1 MSAAFSKLGP
11 LSVGASVDV
20 FGPHIEELHGYFKTR
35 GMGFG
40 SPQDLKPFVDRLE
53 SDANFRE
60 EVGSIMR
67 TIIYRERDGLSWA
80 ELMELLAAAVGGP
93 AVAEAEAVEVRT
105 DVRRLMAFVE
115 GVFRTRR
122 NPGVASAAPAPVV
135 ATPVVVPDPEHEE
148 HKEPEI
154 VESSVT
160 PEEVVANDTQSERA
174 ELPKPEHSTID
185 RFYRAR
191 GVVEA
196 EEIEMLADERRF
208 EDAQAF
214 MAEDAED
221 YATQPETVLHTDLHL
236 HIPFEDFGDRETAER
251 GSPAWLWMAGICALL
266 LAFCGGLFV
275 HQRLIVPLRAPN
287 TPYEAPPQEAQK
299 APAAVPAVPPAAQTA
314 EDAGFVTKGAP
325 GVKPGAAGGPVRD
338 ITQLP
343 KYMAPA
349 TIGASP
355 AVMAARLVY
364 APPPAYPMMAEMT
377 RTQGKVTVEAVV
389 GKSGRVIRA
398 QAIDG
403 HRLLR
408 KAAVREVYARR
419 YRPYTVNDR
428 PTNVATI
435 VTVDFKLKR

>member
-11 LSVGASVDV
+11 LSVGASVDI
-20 FGPHIEELHGYFKTR
+20 FGPHIEELHSYFKTR

-53 SDANFRE
+53 SDANFRD
-60 EVGSIMR
+60 EVGSMMR
-67 TIIYRERDGLSWA
+67 TIIYRERDGLSWP
-80 ELMELLAAAVGGP
+80 ELMELMAAAVGGP
-93 AVAEAEAVEVRT
+93 GVAEAEAPEVRT
-105 DVRRLMAFVE
+105 DVRRLMVFVE
-115 GVFRTRR
+115 GIFRTRR
-122 NPGVASAAPAPVV
+122 NPGAASAPAAAPVV
-135 ATPVVVPDPEHEE
+135 VLKPEREE
-148 HKEPEI
+148 RKELET
-154 VESSVT
+154 VESSVIR
-160 PEEVVANDTQSERA
+160 EKMVANDAESEEA
-174 ELPKPEHSTID
+174 ELPNPEQPAPEHPVID

-191 GVVEA
+191 GVAEA
-196 EEIEMLADERRF
+196 EEIETFADQRRV
-208 EDAQAF
+208 EDATAF
-214 MAEDAED
+214 MAED
-221 YATQPETVLHTDLHL
+221 YAAQPETVLHTDLHL
-236 HIPFEDFGDRETAER
+236 HIPFEDFGDQETAER

-287 TPYEAPPQEAQK
+287 TPYEAPPQETQK
-299 APAAVPAVPPAAQTA
+299 APAAIPAAPPTAQTA

-325 GVKPGAAGGPVRD
+325 GVKPATAGGPVTD
-338 ITQLP
+338 VTQLP
-343 KYMAPA
+343 RYMAPA

-355 AVMAARLVY
+355 AVMAAHLVY
-364 APPPAYPMMAEMT
+364 APPPAYPMMAEIT

-408 KAAVREVYARR
+408 GAAVRAVKARR
-419 YRPYTVNDR
+419 YRPYLVNDR
-428 PTNVATI
+428 PTNVATV